1 MANGQIQ
8 MKLGQQEVQAEV
20 TVRLRTV
27 IKKQKPKRKK
37 PSSRLG

>member
-27 IKKQKPKRKK
+27 IKSKSPSEKK